1 MTNNL
6 YHEIILN
13 IMRRERQRYWD
24 SARGKFTHTMP
35 TFIIRKHFN
44 SESVM
49 ELTGIET
56 RKAML
61 ILCKQGLVRKHPS
74 SRIGQAYWQ
83 LVDGEAS

>member
-6 YHEIILN
+6 YLEIILN

-24 SARGKFTHTMP
+24 ICRGKFTHTMP

-44 SESVM
+44 SESVL
-49 ELTGIET
+49 ELTAIEM
-56 RKAML
+56 RRAML
-61 ILCKQGLVRKHPS
+61 LLCQQGYVRKHPN

-83 LVDGEAS
+83 LVDKEAS